1 MSFLDGLNPAQLKA
15 VQACI
20 DLSDRLK
27 ARFGIMLPE
36 PDYGAELK
44 KLMTSMEQAV
54 QALKAGRKK
63 TARNKKK

>member
-1 MSFLDGLNPAQLKA
+1 
-15 VQACI
+15 
-20 DLSDRLK
+20 
-27 ARFGIMLPE
+27 MLPE